1 MEFDREYYEGLNL
14 AERKRRCREDLIQSM
29 RAHLP
34 TPLPLRDLLDIYNRY
49 FREKKYHRLVES
61 FLSFVNA
68 MDERD
73 RIVRVEYDD
82 AIGHT
87 VHLRLTKE
95 TREMLNLPP
104 CLLPLRK
111 CHERGCAHKFSCEVY
126 TDPHLDLPNESEQ
139 LAG

>member
-1 MEFDREYYEGLNL
+1 MEFDHAYYEGLSL
-14 AERKRRCREDLIQSM
+14 AERKRRCREDLIQTM

-34 TPLPLRDLLDIYNRY
+34 TPLPLRDLLDIYKRY
-49 FREKKYHRLVES
+49 FREKKHHRLVES
-61 FLSFVNA
+61 FLAFVNA

-82 AIGHT
+82 ALGHT

-95 TREMLNLPP
+95 TRELLNLPP
-104 CLLPLRK
+104 CLLPLRT
-111 CHERGCAHKFSCEVY
+111 CRERGCAHKFYCEVFH
-126 TDPHLDLPNESEQ
+126 DPYLDIQNASDE